1 MISVYNIKPKFQ
13 ALLKP
18 IMEGLHRMG
27 FKPNHITLF
36 ALFGSIA
43 VGVFIFFNKSW
54 YPFIVVPAFLLF
66 RMALNA
72 IDGMMARAYQQQ
84 SALGEV
90 LNEVGDVLADVSIF
104 YPLLL
109 RFGMDK
115 YPHFVMSFIVL
126 MCLNEFVGVLGKAIG
141 GERRYE
147 GPMGKSDRALIFGLL
162 CLILII
168 FPTWINWSIYMFV
181 IIFAAMFIS
190 TLVRIRKTIKI

>member
-27 FKPNHITLF
+27 FKPNHITMI
-36 ALFGSIA
+36 ALIGSIA
-43 VGVFIFFNKSW
+43 VGAFTFLNKSW
-54 YPFIVVPAFLLF
+54 IPLIVVPAFLLF

-72 IDGMMARAYQQQ
+72 IDGMMARAYRQQ
-84 SALGEV
+84 SAIGEV

-109 RFGMDK
+109 RFGMEK
-115 YPHFVMSFIVL
+115 HPHFVVAFIVL
-126 MCLNEFVGVLGKAIG
+126 IILNEFVGVLGKAMG

-147 GPMGKSDRALIFGLL
+147 GPMGKSDRALIFGVL
-162 CLILII
+162 CLIILM
-168 FPTWINWSIYMFV
+168 FPTWVKWSIYGFV
-181 IIFAAMFIS
+181 LIFAAMLMS
-190 TLVRIRKTIKI
+190 TLLRILNSIKA